1 MNKNAIAKFII
12 GKIQIDLNRKIT
24 QSEFEFANDLT
35 SKYLIKEYP
44 NNIKSTLKRFLSY
57 VTNEVNKLQADDSD
71 ESFDFHELFNKVIDP
86 QNSDIE
92 RRDVVP
98 STPMIDINSIFGTN
112 DIRDTLKMFN
122 PRALYATSYIML
134 DRKYQ
139 SRNTDGVTE
148 FNWNLSVSGYG
159 LNEKNAIS
167 TNNTNNVVGIK
178 IQPFR
183 MPSND
188 LGLTFSNRIS
198 VGIKELSNHAYVSP
212 IDLLRYHFIFT
223 AAVDGLPANDSYTL
237 SNVSTSTDSFWL
249 HNPIQSINNITLTFA
264 NPNFKLT
271 LDSDRGIMDTS
282 AGALLLVPANPTEF
296 TTTANH
302 NLNTGDRVTITG
314 FSTSLIA
321 DNTIVDQINI
331 ETGHIVTVTSVTTF
345 TIPVNSVGMVGV
357 IEVNP
362 PAEIYFESKRF
373 IIPIELT
380 YVRDKPIRI

>member
-1 MNKNAIAKFII
+1 MNKDAIAKFII
-12 GKIQIDLNRKIT
+12 SKVQTGLDRKIT
-24 QSEFEFANDLT
+24 QTEFEFVNGLT

-44 NNIKSTLKRFLSY
+44 NNIKSTLKQFLSY
-57 VTNEVNKLQADDSD
+57 IINEVTKLQSDDS
-71 ESFDFHELFNKVIDP
+71 EEYFDFHELFNKLIDP
-86 QNSDIE
+86 QKSDIE
-92 RRDVVP
+92 RRNVVS

-134 DRKYQ
+134 DRKFQ
-139 SRNTDGVTE
+139 SRNTDGLTI
-148 FNWNLSVSGYG
+148 FNWDLSVSGFG

-183 MPSND
+183 LPSNN
-188 LGLTFSNRIS
+188 LGLTFSNRIA

-223 AAVDGLPANDSYTL
+223 ASADGLPANDSYTL

-249 HNPIQSINNITLTFA
+249 HNPIQSINNITLVFA

-282 AGALLLVPANPTEF
+282 AGALLLVPVNPSEF
-296 TTTANH
+296 TTTTNH
-302 NLNTGDRVTITG
+302 NLNSGDRVTITG
-314 FSTSLIA
+314 FNTSLLA
-321 DNTIVDQINI
+321 DNIIVDQINI
-331 ETGHIVTVTSVTTF
+331 ETGHIITVTSTTTF
-345 TIPVNSVGMVGV
+345 TIPVNSAGIVGV
-357 IEVNP
+357 IGVNP

-373 IIPIELT
+373 IIPLELT